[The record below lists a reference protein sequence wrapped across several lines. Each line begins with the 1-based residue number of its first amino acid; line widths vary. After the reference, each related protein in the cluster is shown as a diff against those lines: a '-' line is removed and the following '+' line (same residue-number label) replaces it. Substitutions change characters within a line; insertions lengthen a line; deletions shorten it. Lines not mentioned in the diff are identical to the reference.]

1 MLTITSNEQVLPLI
15 KDGILKIDDDIELAL
30 DDFKINADLIC
41 KNICGK
47 NYRRNISAGNISA
60 GNISAGDISARN
72 ISAWNISAGDISAWN
87 ISAWDISAGDI
98 SAWDISYFAFCIVYR
113 IFKCKSIKG
122 KRANSFH
129 KCLDSEIIFIGS

>member
-47 NYRRNISAGNISA
+47 NYRRNISAG
-60 GNISAGDISARN
+60 DISARN
-72 ISAWNISAGDISAWN
+72 ISAR
-87 ISAWDISAGDI
+87 DISAGNI
-98 SAWDISYFAFCIVYR
+98 SARGISYFAFCIVYR

-122 KRANSFH
+122 KRTNSFH
-129 KCLDSEIIFIGS
+129 KCLDSEIIFI